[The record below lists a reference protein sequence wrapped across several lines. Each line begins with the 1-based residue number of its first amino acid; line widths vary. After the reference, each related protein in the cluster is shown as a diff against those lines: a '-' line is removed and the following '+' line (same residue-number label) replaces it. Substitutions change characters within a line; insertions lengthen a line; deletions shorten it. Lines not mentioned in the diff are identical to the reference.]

1 VQQRLSDLVG
11 VVSRQLGISAQE
23 VKPVTGSDVF
33 SREEDIAF
41 LDFVVT
47 WSNYPVL
54 WHKNRTT
61 LRYDRRL
68 PGFGIHI
75 LLSGRVRD
83 GTTICDA
90 WQQFAPTPKAAQR
103 VLEFFTTSFAL
114 NTARIVSCVLTTVPM
129 LSPGILSLVSIN
141 AIVLICVC
149 SAPLFTPGRSGRGGK
164 RRDWPYRRLVG
175 GASRITYHAAS
186 RRAND
191 AASLLL

>member
-141 AIVLICVC
+141 AIVLICVYP
-149 SAPLFTPGRSGRGGK
+149 APLSVVAREHKRS
-164 RRDWPYRRLVG
+164 
-175 GASRITYHAAS
+175 
-186 RRAND
+186 
-191 AASLLL
+191 